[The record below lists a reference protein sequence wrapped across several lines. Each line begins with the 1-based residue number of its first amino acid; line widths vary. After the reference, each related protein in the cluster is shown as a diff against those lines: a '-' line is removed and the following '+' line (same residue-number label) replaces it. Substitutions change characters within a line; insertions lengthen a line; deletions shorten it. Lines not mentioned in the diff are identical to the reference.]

1 MGTVVTQSEPPEGL
15 AFQAVQ
21 QDFAAYIRDPES
33 KAMPAG
39 MEERRM
45 QIYARL
51 FYNNI
56 ESFIAK
62 AFPVFRRL
70 TEDGPWHVLV
80 RDFVNRHRSES
91 PYFSHIAEEF
101 MQHLDACMK
110 DPDISAV
117 LPPIPAFAL
126 ELCHYEWVEMAL
138 DLAPDAD
145 CQYDDE
151 PVGPDDDLALSPL
164 AWPLRYAYPVRQIG
178 VDFQPKRPPETPTWL
193 IGWRNRHDRVRF
205 MASNAATIRLLKLID
220 EGSSTRRAFEV
231 LAKEMNASSERVAD
245 TGLATLNRLHE
256 YDIVVRR

>member
-1 MGTVVTQSEPPEGL
+1 MATPGEPSEGP

-21 QDFAAYIRDPES
+21 HDFAAYIRDPES
-33 KAMPAG
+33 NPMPDG
-39 MEERRM
+39 LEERRM
-45 QIYARL
+45 RIYARL

-62 AFPVFRRL
+62 TFPVFRRI
-70 TEDGPWHVLV
+70 TDAGPWHVLV

-101 MQHLDACMK
+101 MQHLDGCMK
-110 DPDISAV
+110 EKDPERSAA

-145 CQYDDE
+145 CPYDDE
-151 PVGPDDDLALSPL
+151 PVGVDDDLAPSPL
-164 AWPLRYAYPVRQIG
+164 AWPLRYAYPVREIG
-178 VDFQPKRPPETPTWL
+178 LDFQPRRPPETPTWL

-220 EGSSTRRAFEV
+220 EGNSNRRAFEL
-231 LAKEMNASSERVAD
+231 LAKEMDTSRERVAD
-245 TGLATLNRLHE
+245 TGLATLNRLHV